1 MNMEK
6 TVDTEYRKLVVLI
19 LKASTQIAVKHRRG
33 PANFV
38 RVPDS
43 MIDKFSGREIAGI
56 PVHGDI
62 ELQNTIIVGRFE
74 ESGFL
79 VEETINI

>member
-1 MNMEK
+1 M
-6 TVDTEYRKLVVLI
+6 D
-19 LKASTQIAVKHRRG
+19 HRRG

-43 MIDKFSGREIAGI
+43 MVEKFPGREIAGI
-56 PVHGDI
+56 PVHGDV
-62 ELQNTIIVGRFE
+62 ELQSSIIVGRLE

-79 VEETINI
+79 VEETINM

>member
-1 MNMEK
+1 MEK
-6 TVDTEYRKLVVLI
+6 TVDTEYRKLVALI

-43 MIDKFSGREIAGI
+43 MIEKFPGREIAGMS
-56 PVHGDI
+56 VHGDV
-62 ELQNTIIVGRFE
+62 ELQSSVVVGRLE

-79 VEETINI
+79 AEETINI